1 MQHKPLE
8 VKSAQEF
15 YTKTVVLWC
24 WIEGMWCA
32 VNAHGSVH
40 VYSFKKLYS

>member
-24 WIEGMWCA
+24 VIEGMCFA
-32 VNAHGSVH
+32 VNTHGSVH
-40 VYSFKKLYS
+40 VYSFKTLYS